1 MSTILTFFR
10 ILFVI
15 VLIFVICSSPRT
27 ILNLVELEH
36 MLSWYYSRYFDPE
49 HQAADAACF
58 DPAAW
63 EIILGSFSSFLMI
76 LNASLGF
83 LVYCLAC
90 SQFKQQFKT
99 VFKNYCNNC
108 RRLTELNIEV

>member
-1 MSTILTFFR
+1 MILL
-10 ILFVI
+10 II
-15 VLIFVICSSPRT
+15 VLIFVVCSAPRT

-36 MLSWYYSRYFDPE
+36 MLSWYYFRYFDPK

-58 DPAAW
+58 DPAVWA
-63 EIILGSFSSFLMI
+63 IILGSVSSFLMI

-90 SQFKQQFKT
+90 RQFKLQFKT
-99 VFKNYCNNC
+99 ISKSCYEQMKKLCHNN
-108 RRLTELNIEV
+108 ENSV